1 MSVDER
7 LNIAM
12 LAKLCLFCY
21 NPDYIGK
28 HEDQDHKLKCVIYD
42 KGKSGYSCQTQCF
55 KQHLWIQLF
64 RPSYLADKA
73 SVAKEPGTDDGAKE
87 HEAKKTNVKQSK
99 IAKTSSPKKLKLQMK
114 MVTKSD
120 GAETVQVK
128 QVKSD
133 FESPGTAR
141 IVGNSDQKSLF
152 QNQTMEK
159 LKKKMNAN
167 DRILF
172 SRNTI
177 LEDQMFT
184 IAEGMKD
191 TIILGYGELGIIFKT
206 NVFDHYHFSYVVG
219 NYVHRIISKHRCH
232 DICLRDSLYVCFSQ
246 GFTIIQG
253 MTLFRE
259 LGQDCIGCIK
269 IWKVIVQLKIAYE
282 KEPRFTDRAARSS
295 SLVKLFNT
303 QVTTLVDHMNT
314 FEKVVDALEKEDAVE
329 GELVNEVKHDVDIS
343 QEKQQCGEVVQH
355 RTVARLAK
363 KINPCK
369 TCCYIQVCITLPGL

>member
-1 MSVDER
+1 M
-7 LNIAM
+7 
-12 LAKLCLFCY
+12 
-21 NPDYIGK
+21 
-28 HEDQDHKLKCVIYD
+28 
-42 KGKSGYSCQTQCF
+42 
-55 KQHLWIQLF
+55 
-64 RPSYLADKA
+64 
-73 SVAKEPGTDDGAKE
+73 
-87 HEAKKTNVKQSK
+87 
-99 IAKTSSPKKLKLQMK
+99 
-114 MVTKSD
+114 
-120 GAETVQVK
+120 
-128 QVKSD
+128 
-133 FESPGTAR
+133 
-141 IVGNSDQKSLF
+141 
-152 QNQTMEK
+152 
-159 LKKKMNAN
+159 
-167 DRILF
+167 
-172 SRNTI
+172 
-177 LEDQMFT
+177 
-184 IAEGMKD
+184 
-191 TIILGYGELGIIFKT
+191 IILGYDEFGIIFKT
-206 NVFDHYHFSYVVG
+206 NVFDYFHFSYVVG
-219 NYVHRIISKHRCH
+219 NHVHRIISKHRYH
-232 DICLRDSLYVCFSQ
+232 ELCLRDSLYVCFTQ

-343 QEKQQCGEVVQH
+343 QEKLQCGEVVQH